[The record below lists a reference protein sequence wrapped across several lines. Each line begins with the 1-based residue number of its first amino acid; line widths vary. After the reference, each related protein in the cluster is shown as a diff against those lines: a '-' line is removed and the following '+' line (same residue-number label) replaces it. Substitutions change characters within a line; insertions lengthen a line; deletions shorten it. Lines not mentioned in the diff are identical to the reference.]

1 MNMVINGSISNGE
14 PTNEAHRSAGVTIGP
29 INVAGVKC
37 ESRDRNLGALIE
49 GIGGSEDW
57 RCE

>member
-1 MNMVINGSISNGE
+1 MVINGSISNGE